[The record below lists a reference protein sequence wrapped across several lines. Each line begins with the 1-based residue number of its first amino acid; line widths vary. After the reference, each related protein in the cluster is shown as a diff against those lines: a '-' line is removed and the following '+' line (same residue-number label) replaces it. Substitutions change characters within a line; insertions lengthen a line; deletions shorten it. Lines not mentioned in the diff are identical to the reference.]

1 MADREKPGGA
11 ERKKLRILKFLA
23 AGPARVAPASGRK
36 AGETVLLERN
46 DRGTISAGLADLSA
60 LASGG
65 LLCRTGDT
73 VRLTAT
79 GLATARRASAVKN
92 PYREQH
98 GEVAPRRFDT
108 ADGWIV
114 ADVNMAESPLAQL
127 ARRKA
132 KDGRPFLA
140 ETEWRSGERLRVD
153 YTRARIMPRLGA
165 NWQAAIASGRRDGG
179 AGGIAE
185 LTDAA
190 LAARQRVEHAVD
202 AVGPELSG
210 VLIDVCCFLKGLE
223 TVELERGWPARSAKF
238 MLKSALGALS
248 RHYERPKGEERRHRV
263 LHWGTDDY
271 RPRLHAGAE

>member
-1 MADREKPGGA
+1 MGGA
-11 ERKKLRILKFLA
+11 GRPREFERARRRILKFLA
-23 AGPARVAPASGRK
+23 AGPASIGTSSGK
-36 AGETVLLERN
+36 DSILLES
-46 DRGTISAGLADLSA
+46 DGRGTIAARRSELEVLAGEGLICRAGGAVALSA
-60 LASGG
+60 AGAAALK
-65 LLCRTGDT
+65 
-73 VRLTAT
+73 
-79 GLATARRASAVKN
+79 RAEAQKD

-98 GEVAPRRFDT
+98 GEIEPQRFDT
-108 ADGWIV
+108 PDGWLV
-114 ADVNMAESPLAQL
+114 ADVNLSESPLGQL

-132 KDGRPFLA
+132 KDGAPFLSEA
-140 ETEWRSGERLRVD
+140 EWRSGERLRAD

-190 LAARQRVEHAVD
+190 LAARQRVERAID

-223 TVELERGWPARSAKF
+223 TVEMERGWPVRSAKI
-238 MLKSALGALS
+238 MLKSALAALA
-248 RHYERPKGEERRHRV
+248 RHYERPARQHSHRV

-271 RPRLHAGAE
+271 RPRLGASGGA

>member
-1 MADREKPGGA
+1 MAAQEKTA
-11 ERKKLRILKFLA
+11 EIEKKRLRILKFLA
-23 AGPARVAPASGRK
+23 SGPARIGPTSGEK
-36 AGETVLLERN
+36 SVLLEN
-46 DRGTISAGLADLSA
+46 GEHGTIAAGRAELAALASAGLLARTGGTLRLSA
-60 LASGG
+60 AGEAML
-65 LLCRTGDT
+65 
-73 VRLTAT
+73 
-79 GLATARRASAVKN
+79 RRAAAEKD

-98 GEVAPRRFDT
+98 GEVAPERFDT
-108 ADGWIV
+108 IDGWIV

-132 KDGRPFLA
+132 KDGSPFLA
-140 ETEWRSGERLRVD
+140 EAEWRAGERLRAD

-190 LAARQRVEHAVD
+190 LAARQRVERAVD

-210 VLIDVCCFLKGLE
+210 VLIDICCFLKGLE
-223 TVELERGWPARSAKF
+223 TVEMERGWPVRSAKI

-248 RHYERPKGEERRHRV
+248 RHYERPQEDRPHRRV
-263 LHWGTDDY
+263 LHWGTEDY
-271 RPRLHAGAE
+271 RPRLGSFAAE

>member
-1 MADREKPGGA
+1 MAAREKPGET
-11 ERKKLRILKFLA
+11 ERKRLRILKFLV
-23 AGPARVAPASGRK
+23 AGPVQIRPASDEK
-36 AGETVLLERN
+36 SVLLEN
-46 DRGTISAGLADLSA
+46 GERGTIAARHAELAALAAAGLIARA
-60 LASGG
+60 GG
-65 LLCRTGDT
+65 A
-73 VRLTAT
+73 VRLSTA
-79 GLATARRASAVKN
+79 GEAALRRTAARKD

-98 GEVAPRRFDT
+98 GEVTPQRFDT

-132 KDGRPFLA
+132 KDGTPFLA
-140 ETEWRSGERLRVD
+140 EAEWRSGERLRSD

-223 TVELERGWPARSAKF
+223 TIEMERGWPARSAKI
-238 MLKSALGALS
+238 MLKSALSVLS
-248 RHYERPKGEERRHRV
+248 RHYERPKEERPHRRV

-271 RPRLHAGAE
+271 RPRLNPVAAE

>member
-1 MADREKPGGA
+1 MASRERSNEADR
-11 ERKKLRILKFLA
+11 RKLRILKFLV
-23 AGPARVAPASGRK
+23 AGPAQVRPASGEK
-36 AGETVLLERN
+36 SVLLEGGE
-46 DRGTISAGLADLSA
+46 RGTIAAGRTELAALAAAGLLARTGGAMRLSA
-60 LASGG
+60 AGEAALR
-65 LLCRTGDT
+65 RT
-73 VRLTAT
+73 A
-79 GLATARRASAVKN
+79 ARKD

-98 GEVAPRRFDT
+98 GEIASQWFDT
-108 ADGWIV
+108 VDGRIV

-132 KDGRPFLA
+132 KDGAPFLA
-140 ETEWRSGERLRVD
+140 EAEWRAGERLRAD

-179 AGGIAE
+179 TGGIAE

-190 LAARQRVEHAVD
+190 LAARQRVEHAVE

-223 TVELERGWPARSAKF
+223 TVEMERGWPVRSAKI

-248 RHYERPKGEERRHRV
+248 RHYERPKEERPQRGV

-271 RPRLHAGAE
+271 RPRLNPVAAE

>member
-1 MADREKPGGA
+1 MAVREEPGWTDK
-11 ERKKLRILKFLA
+11 RRVRILKFLL
-23 AGPARVAPASGRK
+23 AGPAQIRPASGEK
-36 AGETVLLERN
+36 SVLLESGE
-46 DRGTISAGLADLSA
+46 RGTILAGRAELSA
-60 LASGG
+60 LAGAG
-65 LLCRTGDT
+65 LLARAGDA
-73 VRLTAT
+73 VRLSAT
-79 GLATARRASAVKN
+79 GEAALRRAAARKD

-98 GEVAPRRFDT
+98 GEIAPQRFDT

-132 KDGRPFLA
+132 KDGSPFLA
-140 ETEWRSGERLRVD
+140 EPEWRAGERLRSD

-165 NWQAAIASGRRDGG
+165 NWQAAVAPGRRDGG

-190 LAARQRVEHAVD
+190 LAARQRVEHALD
-202 AVGPELSG
+202 AVGPELAG

-223 TVELERGWPARSAKF
+223 TVEMERGWPVRSAKI

-248 RHYERPKGEERRHRV
+248 RHYGRPKEGRPHRV
-263 LHWGTDDY
+263 LHWGTGDY
-271 RPRLHAGAE
+271 RPTLNRVAAE

>member
-1 MADREKPGGA
+1 MAASEKA
-11 ERKKLRILKFLA
+11 AETERKKLRILKFLA
-23 AGPARVAPASGRK
+23 AGPAQTRKASG
-36 AGETVLLERN
+36 EDSILLEN
-46 DRGTISAGLADLSA
+46 GEHGTIAAGHAELAALARAGL
-60 LASGG
+60 LA
-65 LLCRTGDT
+65 RTGDG
-73 VRLTAT
+73 VRLSTA
-79 GLATARRASAVKN
+79 GIAALKRATAQKD

-98 GEVAPRRFDT
+98 GEVAPQRFDT

-127 ARRKA
+127 VRHKA
-132 KDGRPFLA
+132 KNGSPFLA
-140 ETEWRSGERLRVD
+140 EAEWRAGERLRAD

-190 LAARQRVEHAVD
+190 LAARQRVERAVD

-223 TVELERGWPARSAKF
+223 TVETERGWPVRSAKL
-238 MLKSALGALS
+238 MLKSALGVLG
-248 RHYERPKGEERRHRV
+248 RHYERPKEERPHRRV
-263 LHWGTDDY
+263 LHWGTEDY
-271 RPRLHAGAE
+271 RPELNPVAAE

>member
-1 MADREKPGGA
+1 MTAREKTAGT
-11 ERKKLRILKFLA
+11 EKKKLRILKFLA
-23 AGPARVAPASGRK
+23 SGPARIGRASCEKSALLENGEHGTIAAGRAELAALACAGLLARAGGTIRLSA
-36 AGETVLLERN
+36 AGEAML
-46 DRGTISAGLADLSA
+46 
-60 LASGG
+60 
-65 LLCRTGDT
+65 
-73 VRLTAT
+73 
-79 GLATARRASAVKN
+79 RRAAAKKD

-98 GEVAPRRFDT
+98 GEVAPQRFDT
-108 ADGWIV
+108 VDGWVV

-132 KDGRPFLA
+132 RDGSPFLA
-140 ETEWRSGERLRVD
+140 EAEWRAGERLRVD

-185 LTDAA
+185 LTDVA
-190 LAARQRVEHAVD
+190 LAARQRVEHALD

-223 TVELERGWPARSAKF
+223 AVEMERGWPVRSAKI

-248 RHYERPKGEERRHRV
+248 RHYERPKGKRPHRRV
-263 LHWGTDDY
+263 LHWGTEDY
-271 RPRLHAGAE
+271 RPELNRVAAE

>member
-1 MADREKPGGA
+1 MAAREQPGGSG
-11 ERKKLRILKFLA
+11 RKKLRILKFLA
-23 AGPARVAPASGRK
+23 AGPARIAPASGE
-36 AGETVLLERN
+36 GMVLLEGGE
-46 DRGTISAGLADLSA
+46 RGTVAAEEAELAALARAGLLARAGGAVRLSA
-60 LASGG
+60 SGAAA
-65 LLCRTGDT
+65 L
-73 VRLTAT
+73 
-79 GLATARRASAVKN
+79 RRAEARKD

-98 GEVAPRRFDT
+98 GEVAPQRFDT
-108 ADGWIV
+108 ADGWTV

-132 KDGRPFLA
+132 KDGSPFLA
-140 ETEWRSGERLRVD
+140 EAEWRAGERLRTD

-179 AGGIAE
+179 AGGIAD

-190 LAARQRVEHAVD
+190 LAARQRVEHALD

-210 VLIDVCCFLKGLE
+210 ILVDVCCFLKGLE
-223 TVELERGWPARSAKF
+223 TVEMERGWPARSAKI

-248 RHYERPKGEERRHRV
+248 RHYERPKGGRPHRHV

-271 RPRLHAGAE
+271 RPRLNPVAAG